1 MALDTYDNM
10 KATVRDYLARGDL
23 DDRIPDFIRLAETKI
38 NRELRDDSME
48 FVANA
53 DLVAGQTHYS
63 LPNSFISMRTVW
75 IDGSPNV
82 KLEYRTPHQMMQEYG
97 YGNSPPNCYTIQ
109 AGCIVLNGSPA
120 DQAQGLIMN
129 YLKRYDFLSETN
141 VTNWLLEEA
150 PDLVLYGALLEATP
164 FIKDDDRLLVWGQ
177 MFAGAMKGANK
188 QAQDKRFGGDILEI
202 RSTGR

>member
-1 MALDTYDNM
+1 M
-10 KATVRDYLARGDL
+10 
-23 DDRIPDFIRLAETKI
+23 
-38 NRELRDDSME
+38 
-48 FVANA
+48 
-53 DLVAGQTHYS
+53 
-63 LPNSFISMRTVW
+63 
-75 IDGSPNV
+75 
-82 KLEYRTPHQMMQEYG
+82 
-97 YGNSPPNCYTIQ
+97 
-109 AGCIVLNGSPA
+109 
-120 DQAQGLIMN
+120 IMN